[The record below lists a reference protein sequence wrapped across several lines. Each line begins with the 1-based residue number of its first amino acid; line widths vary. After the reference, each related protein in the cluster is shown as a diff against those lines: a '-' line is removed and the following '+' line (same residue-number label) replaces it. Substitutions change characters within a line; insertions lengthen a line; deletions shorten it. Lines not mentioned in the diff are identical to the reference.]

1 MLKRAFILAALP
13 LLLGWPSCI
22 ASAQTARSADSSA
35 DITLTGSVKGSQN
48 HSYVE
53 VPFRVPG
60 GVQRIT
66 LTFHYTERDKRT
78 ALDLGMEDPA
88 GLRCWSGGNKSV
100 LTVGISDATPSC
112 LPGSLPAG
120 TWHVLIGVPNIRA
133 SVTSQYTARVYF
145 TRSGLVAAEP
155 AILREPLRSGPAWYR
170 GDLHMHTGH
179 SDGHCKSQTG
189 REVPCPVVF
198 TVEAAARRGLDF
210 IAISDHNATSHYDAM
225 RELQPY
231 FDKVLLIPGREI
243 TTFYGHMNFLGTTS
257 YIDFR
262 LGSKTVPN
270 VNTFLRRAKEL
281 GALVSINHPDSP
293 SGENC
298 MGCGWTPASPVDM
311 HLLTSVEAVNGGSE
325 THDESEIPFWNKEL
339 NLGYRLAGI
348 GGSDNHDAFTPP
360 NEPSSVGNPTTVVYA
375 TDLSTP
381 AVLAGIRAGHVFID
395 LTGSHN
401 RMLTMDATANG
412 KTAEMGDLLD
422 APKGTAVTFD
432 LQVTGA
438 EKGSAALLE
447 DGQPLNGLKSAG
459 STAGAETFR
468 VTWTADG
475 HRHWF
480 RPQVSGPDG
489 KLWLLGNP
497 VYLDWSAPANAAR
510 L

>member
-1 MLKRAFILAALP
+1 MLKRALLLVTLP
-13 LLLGWPSCI
+13 ILLGWPSCL
-22 ASAQTARSADSSA
+22 ASAQTASSADSPA
-35 DITLTGSVKGSQN
+35 DITLTGTVKGSQN

-60 GVQRIT
+60 GVQRVT

-78 ALDLGMEDPA
+78 TLDLGMEDPT

-100 LTVGISDATPSC
+100 LTVGLSDATPSC
-112 LPGSLPAG
+112 LPGPLPAG

-133 SVTSQYTARVYF
+133 NVTAQYTAKVYF
-145 TRSGLVAAEP
+145 ARSGLVAAEP
-155 AILREPLRSGPAWYR
+155 AVLREPLRSGPAWYR

-179 SDGHCKSQTG
+179 SDGHCKSQMG
-189 REVPCPVVF
+189 RQVPCPVVF

-210 IAISDHNATSHYDAM
+210 IAISDHNATSQYDAM

-262 LGSKTVPN
+262 LGSKMVPN
-270 VNTFLRRAKEL
+270 LNTFLRRAQEL

-298 MGCGWTPASPVDM
+298 MGCGWTPAWPVNM
-311 HLLTSVEAVNGGSE
+311 HLFGSVEAVNGGSE
-325 THDESEIPFWNKEL
+325 THGESELPFWNKEL
-339 NLGYRLAGI
+339 NLGYRLPGI

-360 NEPSSVGNPTTVVYA
+360 DEPSSVGNPTTVVYA
-375 TDLSTP
+375 ADLSTP
-381 AVLAGIRAGHVFID
+381 AILAGIRAGHVFID

-401 RMLTMDATANG
+401 RMLTMDATASG

-422 APKGTAVTFD
+422 APKGTTVTFD
-432 LQVTGA
+432 LHVTGA
-438 EKGSAALLE
+438 EKGNAALLE
-447 DGQPLNGLKSAG
+447 DGQPLDGLKAAG
-459 STAGAETFR
+459 SMDGAETFR
-468 VTWTADG
+468 ATWTADG
-475 HRHWF
+475 QRHWF

-497 VYLDWSAPANAAR
+497 VYVDLSASAASTH
-510 L
+510 